1 MAMNKARKI
10 LTVGKNV
17 PWIASQR
24 GISAIKES
32 YYEEDHKQMQSTLRK
47 IIDADINPHV
57 DQWEQEGMSCH
68 GPPSRDYWGHTILR
82 PWRPR
87 RPQPR
92 PQNRFL
98 FCGHRFLGLGGLSQ
112 GRKIGSHFRGFHGG
126 HGGHEGHSQGL
137 KIGSYFVT
145 IDS

>member
-1 MAMNKARKI
+1 MAMNKVKKI

-57 DQWEQEGMSCH
+57 DQWEQEGTKLSW
-68 GPPSRDYWGHTILR
+68 STI
-82 PWRPR
+82 
-87 RPQPR
+87 
-92 PQNRFL
+92 
-98 FCGHRFLGLGGLSQ
+98 
-112 GRKIGSHFRGFHGG
+112 
-126 HGGHEGHSQGL
+126 QGL
-137 KIGSYFVT
+137 LGSYYFAATKAMKATAKASKKVP
-145 IDS
+145 ILSAVPLCVCLICMV